1 MGFDILELS
10 TVGQEKG
17 SKGVKSAL
25 DSFGLIGYRWTMSR
39 PLRIE
44 YPNAWYHVLN
54 RGRWEEPIF
63 REAKDYDNFLQ
74 TVQEACEFWHLR
86 VVAYCL
92 MATHLLVQT
101 PHSNLSRCLRHID
114 GVYTQRFNRKH
125 GHDGPLF
132 RGRFKAL
139 LIEAD
144 SYLLQLVRYIHRNP
158 IQAGLAETLNDY
170 PWSSHK
176 GYLSKHPKWKW
187 LHKEVVMEMLAGK
200 PEERVKAYWNY
211 VTIEDDR
218 RLIRILSKNR
228 WPAVLGSEKF
238 IKGIKGKYF
247 QKKADGEVPQSKE
260 LAPEMGAIIGIVS
273 EYYQVKG
280 EDLVHSRRGYCNEAR
295 NVAMYLSRR
304 LRGDRGFL

>member
-1 MGFDILELS
+1 
-10 TVGQEKG
+10 
-17 SKGVKSAL
+17 
-25 DSFGLIGYRWTMSR
+25 
-39 PLRIE
+39 
-44 YPNAWYHVLN
+44 
-54 RGRWEEPIF
+54 
-63 REAKDYDNFLQ
+63 
-74 TVQEACEFWHLR
+74 
-86 VVAYCL
+86 
-92 MATHLLVQT
+92 MATHYHLLVQT
-101 PHSNLSRCLRHID
+101 PNSNLSRCLRHID

-144 SYLLQLVRYIHRNP
+144 PYLLQLVRYIHRNP
-158 IQAGLAETLNDY
+158 VQAGLAETVNDY

-176 GYLSKHPKWKW
+176 GYLSQHPKWKW
-187 LHKEVVMEMLAGK
+187 LHKDVVMEMLVGK

-211 VTIEDDR
+211 VTMEDDR
-218 RLIRILSKNR
+218 RLIKILSKNR

-238 IKGIKGKYF
+238 INGIKGKYF

-273 EYYQVKG
+273 EYYQVKR
-280 EDLVHSRRGYCNEAR
+280 EDLVHSRRGYFNEAR

-304 LRGDRGFL
+304 LRGDRLKEIGNGFGLGKYSSVSSVVERVKVLIARDKILRERVDHLISMIVKSQEQT